1 MLCSAYDLEGKI
13 VGTVGAGRIG
23 QRVLQRLKV
32 SLPCSELAPLLSFG
46 CHVRQHHHYESQHSL
61 PAAKVVATPAV
72 CVLTLHAGIRLRR
85 AAVQ

>member
-32 SLPCSELAPLLSFG
+32 VICSCSG
-46 CHVRQHHHYESQHSL
+46 S
-61 PAAKVVATPAV
+61 
-72 CVLTLHAGIRLRR
+72 
-85 AAVQ
+85 

>member
-32 SLPCSELAPLLSFG
+32 SLPCSNLAPILSCD
-46 CHVRQHHHYESQHSL
+46 CHARQHHHDESQHSL
-61 PAAKVVATPAV
+61 PAAKVVATSAV
-72 CVLTLHAGIRLRR
+72 CMLMLHAGIRLRR
-85 AAVQ
+85 AAV